1 MDEKDTVLCSVSTA
15 LLLQDDC
22 ETLKAIASTV
32 RDPIIS
38 LFMIP
43 YYALFCK
50 SFQELTNSNLL
61 DEEKDIEIANL
72 RNSIKNMEKRFGK
85 LTSIYSTIDAE
96 QDEYFRRQI
105 RFGLGNILDI
115 HYNLGV
121 YFNQKKRIIG
131 NTQLA
136 AAYYDSYSSSANTKQ
151 KAYEIGYNLSSII
164 GSVSKGLSSKIQPR
178 AIEVKFK
185 TEPFYYW
192 DINTD
197 RNTLFN
203 SKYDKTINLLFLH
216 ILSELNFVQYCI
228 EPILPS
234 GNTWLLRIKYISVYY
249 ALKGLRRIVNHMIQ
263 NGTRDYFTNKIE
275 DILKSKDNLFN
286 STFRNCMMHYNLDN
300 HGSFAILKEYY
311 NVEKPFHGLIESC
324 FNGMSFGEY
333 FSKLSS
339 FGSQLSDYISDFFYI
354 DESKLK
360 VL

>member
-1 MDEKDTVLCSVSTA
+1 MEKNENLLCSVSTL

-22 ETLKAIASTV
+22 ETLKAIATTV

-50 SFQELTNSNLL
+50 SFQELTNSKLL

-105 RFGLGNILDI
+105 KFGLGNILDI
-115 HYNLGV
+115 HYNLGI

-178 AIEVKFK
+178 VIEVKYQK
-185 TEPFYYW
+185 ETFYYW

-197 RNTLFN
+197 RNNLFN
-203 SKYDKTINLLFLH
+203 SAFDKTINLLLLH
-216 ILSELNFVQYCI
+216 ILSELCFVQNCI

-234 GNTWLLRIKYISVYY
+234 ENTWLLRIKYISVYY
-249 ALKGLRRIVNHMIQ
+249 AVKGLRRILNHMIQ
-263 NGTRDYFTNKIE
+263 KGTKNDFTTMAEEIMNSEK
-275 DILKSKDNLFN
+275 NLF
-286 STFRNCMMHYNLDN
+286 SSVFRNCMMHYSLDN
-300 HGSFAILKEYY
+300 HGTFAISKDYY
-311 NVEKPFHGLIESC
+311 NAAKPFHGLIESC
-324 FNGMSFGEY
+324 FTGLSYEDY
-333 FSKLSS
+333 FCKLSS
-339 FGSQLSDYISDFFYI
+339 FGSHLSDFISDLFYI